1 MQKTETTRSFFLSTL
16 CLAACFSSIGLAQN
30 SLETPSEKLN
40 FDLGSRFSLHH
51 QVTDYVEYLSDQDYA
66 VQVEYGSSYEG
77 RPLNALVFTH
87 PDHAGNLETIRKQH
101 LDRMKGGTGM
111 AEYDDLAIV
120 WLSYNV
126 HGNEAV
132 CTEAALE
139 VMHQLA
145 AWCQSGEAIMRKL
158 LVLVDPCLNP
168 DGHDRYAVWF
178 NQYASNGAN
187 PDPAAYEHD
196 EPWPGGRPNHYLF
209 DLNRDWAW
217 QKQQE
222 SQQRSALYHDWMPH
236 VHCDYHEMGY
246 NSPYYF
252 APAAEPFHEAITPWQ
267 REFQHAIGNAAA
279 ARFDARGE
287 FYFTRESFDLLYPS
301 YGDTYPI
308 YNGAIGMTYEQGG
321 SGGAGVLVEKNDG
334 TLLSLRDRIDNH
346 VETSLS
352 AVEVSAELSSKLV
365 AEFAAFH
372 EANRTQP
379 TGRFGGYF
387 IPVSPDN
394 ASRVDALVDFL
405 GRHHIECER
414 ALSSTKPTTAWEYGP
429 NSSRSVSVKA
439 GDLLISSYQTHSRI
453 LDVLFDPDPVLTDS
467 LTYDITTWSVPY
479 AYGLQ
484 TFGLTK
490 PVTGGEWKADQRI
503 PEWQPSPYGY
513 AILPHQD
520 GYAKA
525 LASLHNANV
534 RVRTNSEHIVQAT
547 GTYPMGS
554 LFMLAGDQTSA
565 DWEQAVKALHI
576 SGTILVAAVA
586 GGHAIEGSDLG
597 SEKVWMV
604 DAPRVAML
612 TGDGLSSL
620 GSGEVWWHFE
630 QELNYP
636 ITRLN
641 GANSTPRR
649 WDDYDA
655 VILPSGWYGFADEG
669 WLSELQTWVQEG
681 GRVIAVERALRLFTN
696 ESGWGLERYDNSDQG
711 QSVSSRSQEER
722 KADQR
727 ESFEERNRQ
736 YAMQIGSGSVYGI
749 TLDRSHPLAWGYPD
763 APYYT
768 LRSTSNR
775 YAALDNGW
783 TVGCYGDDPAPVS
796 GFVGSRANREL
807 AGSMAFGTTSV
818 GRGSV
823 VYFADNPLFRG
834 FWENGKRMFDNAVF
848 LPLD

>member
-1 MQKTETTRSFFLSTL
+1 MEKIETLRSFVLGGL
-16 CLAACFSSIGLAQN
+16 CIVAFSLGTSFAQKPIEN
-30 SLETPSEKLN
+30 PSERLQ
-40 FDLGSRFSLHH
+40 FELGSRFSLHH
-51 QVTDYVEYLSDQDYA
+51 QVTDYAEYLSAENVAQR
-66 VQVEYGSSYEG
+66 VEYGQTYEG

-87 PDHAGNLETIRKQH
+87 PDHVEDLETIRVQH
-101 LDRMKGGTGM
+101 IDRMNGGTGL
-111 AEYDDLAIV
+111 AAYDDLAIV

-145 AWCQSGEAIMRKL
+145 TWCEAGEEIMRKL
-158 LVLVDPCLNP
+158 VVLVDPCLNP

-178 NQYASNGAN
+178 NQYASSPAN
-187 PDPAAYEHD
+187 PDPSAYEHD

-222 SQQRSALYHDWMPH
+222 SQQRSELYHMWMPH

-267 REFQHAIGNAAA
+267 REFQYAIGDAASQ
-279 ARFDARGE
+279 RFDARGE

-321 SGGAGVLVEKNDG
+321 SGGAGILVGKRNG

-346 VETSLS
+346 VETSIS
-352 AVEVSAELSSKLV
+352 AVEVSAELSQQLV
-365 AEFAAFH
+365 AEFAAYH

-379 TGRFGGYF
+379 TGRFGGYL
-387 IPVSPDN
+387 IPVNSEN
-394 ASRVDALVDFL
+394 STRVDALVEFL
-405 GRHHIECER
+405 GRHRIECER
-414 ALSSTKPTTAWEYGP
+414 ATSSSKPTSAYEYGP
-429 NSSRSVSVKA
+429 NSSRTVTVKP

-484 TFGLTK
+484 TFGLQK
-490 PVTGGEWKADQRI
+490 PVSGSEWDTNRPI
-503 PEWQPSPYGY
+503 PQWLPSSYGY
-513 AILPHQD
+513 AIAPSQD

-525 LASLHNANV
+525 LATLHLGSV
-534 RVRTNSEHIVQAT
+534 RIRTNSETIVQANS
-547 GTYPMGS
+547 TYPTGS
-554 LFMLAGDQTSA
+554 LFILSGDQTQEN
-565 DWEQAVKALHI
+565 WEQILRALHTE
-576 SGTILVAAVA
+576 GRILVAPVE
-586 GGHAIEGSDLG
+586 GGHSIEGPDMGSD
-597 SEKVWMV
+597 KVWMV
-604 DAPRVAML
+604 NAPRVAML
-612 TGDGLSSL
+612 TGEGLSSL

-630 QELNYP
+630 QELAYP
-636 ITRLN
+636 ITRLDGTSSN
-641 GANSTPRR
+641 PRQ
-649 WDDYDA
+649 WDAYDA
-655 VILPSGWYGFADEG
+655 VVLPSGWYGFTDEN
-669 WLSELQTWVQEG
+669 WLSDLRAWVQAG
-681 GRVIAVERALRLFTN
+681 GRVIAIERALNVFSN
-696 ESGWGLERYDNSDQG
+696 ESGWGLNRYDNPDQA
-711 QSVSSRSQEER
+711 QSVSNRSQEER
-722 KADQR
+722 KANQH
-727 ESFEERNRQ
+727 ESFDDQERL
-736 YAMQIGSGSVYGI
+736 YAMQIGSGSVYGVD
-749 TLDRSHPLAWGYPD
+749 LDVSHPLAWGYPD
-763 APYYT
+763 SPYYT
-768 LRSTSNR
+768 LRSNGNR

-783 TVGCYGDDPAPVS
+783 TVGRYGNDPEAVS

-807 AGSMAFGTTSV
+807 AGSMAFGTTGV
-818 GRGSV
+818 GRGSI

-834 FWENGKRMFDNAVF
+834 FWENGKRLFDNAVF
-848 LPLD
+848 LPLN